1 MRIELTVLAWG
12 CILALVHIFAA
23 VILKTQLY
31 GTAWNAGARDA
42 AMPPPPPLIARLDR
56 AQRNF
61 FETFPLVVA
70 AIALLGITGVQS
82 RATEVGALLWLGA
95 RIVYLPIYAAG
106 TPYLRTLIFLV
117 SVIGLLMML
126 WPLLVGPLF
135 G

>member
-12 CILALVHIFAA
+12 CVLALVHIFAA
-23 VILKTQLY
+23 VIPKTQLY

-42 AMPPPPPLIARLDR
+42 AMPPAPPRIARIDR

-70 AIALLGITGVQS
+70 AVALLGITGVQT
-82 RATEVGALLWLGA
+82 RTTEIGALLWLGA
-95 RIVYLPIYAAG
+95 RVVYLPVYAAG
-106 TPYLRTLIFLV
+106 TPYLRTLIFLA
-117 SVIGLLMML
+117 SVVGLLMML
-126 WPLLVGPLF
+126 WPLLVAPLF

>member
-70 AIALLGITGVQS
+70 AIALLGITGIET
-82 RATEVGALLWLGA
+82 RWTAIGAVVWLGA
-95 RIVYLPIYAAG
+95 RIAYLPIYAAG
-106 TPYLRTLIFLV
+106 TPYVRTLIFLV
-117 SVIGLLMML
+117 SVAGLLMML
-126 WPLLVGPLF
+126 WPILVAPLF

>member
-12 CILALVHIFAA
+12 CVLALVHIFAA
-23 VILKTQLY
+23 VILKTRLY
-31 GTAWNAGARDA
+31 GTAWNVGARDE

-70 AIALLGITGVQS
+70 AIALLGITGVQTRS
-82 RATEVGALLWLGA
+82 TEIGALLWLGA
-95 RIVYLPIYAAG
+95 RILYLPIYAAG
-106 TPYLRTLIFLV
+106 TPYVRTLIFLV
-117 SVIGLLMML
+117 SVVGLLMML
-126 WPLLVGPLF
+126 WPLLVGSSF